1 MTTAMCDIHVCKV
14 KDEAEEQDTEEVLVV
29 EAEALEELK
38 EEVKEEEEE
47 AKIRTCMRERH
58 LKFCIFCTPTRHL
71 QIQLHLW
78 LQKLAS
84 RMRSCVCVCS
94 TSCMHVQLY
103 FQELACIEKPCPV
116 RTKEEIKQKMKWQ
129 AAKTMHVCICFN
141 DQ

>member
-38 EEVKEEEEE
+38 EEVKEEEE

-84 RMRSCVCVCS
+84 RMRSCVCVC
-94 TSCMHVQLY
+94 VQLH
-103 FQELACIEKPCPV
+103 ACMCNYIFKSLHALRNPALLGP
-116 RTKEEIKQKMKWQ
+116 RRRS
-129 AAKTMHVCICFN
+129 N
-141 DQ
+141 RR

>member
-38 EEVKEEEEE
+38 EEVKEEEE

-84 RMRSCVCVCS
+84 RMRSCVCVCVFNFMHACAIIFS
-94 TSCMHVQLY
+94 RACMH
-103 FQELACIEKPCPV
+103 
-116 RTKEEIKQKMKWQ
+116 
-129 AAKTMHVCICFN
+129 
-141 DQ
+141 